1 MILVIVLF
9 SMIMIHNFYFI
20 QSKLEVLSELNR
32 KAISKDIDYTIHSW
46 IEQRINNVESNEGY
60 LSIKAL
66 EGNHNLVKK
75 YLNTFLNNRLFFD
88 TVQVYV
94 YDYYFYANTKLQY
107 DFRKGLNQKDF
118 IENKMVI
125 KRPWLVNTKKT
136 KTTTMTIVEEHG
148 TLLEKTINICAPVI
162 RNNDLKAILCGI
174 IKVNEILEKVKKL
187 HFPKN
192 AYYFISDK
200 KGNVLT
206 KISEKKRKAI
216 KEIFSKNILDMNS
229 LDYQESL
236 LNKDILTIRKFN
248 HFDWY
253 IGVAID
259 NSVINSKILHKFT
272 TNSIIL
278 FLLFFI
284 LIIIINSSH
293 EFLRRRV
300 EKQKEEYEY
309 ILAHRSRMSEIGE
322 LISGIN
328 HQLYQP
334 INSLSLL
341 LSNTLF
347 LQKHKKLD
355 EETLNENLI
364 MCQKATKLM
373 SNTIKIFRNFYRCNE
388 SVTEFSLEEA
398 INTVLQVMHI
408 DLVRNNILIEM
419 DYSSKENIITS
430 VENFLQQILL
440 VLIQNAKEALLLS
453 DNFDKRILI
462 KVNVED
468 KYTYIDVI
476 DKADGISAEVMPTL
490 FKNMKSSKKNLGSGI
505 GLYFA
510 KKLAK
515 EKLGGDLILQK
526 SSSPTTFRLSFLN
539 KLQTKEPLCIVKP

>member
-66 EGNHNLVKK
+66 EGDHDLIKK

-148 TLLEKTINICAPVI
+148 TLLEKTINICTPVI
-162 RNNDLKAILCGI
+162 RNNDVKAILCGI

>member
-1 MILVIVLF
+1 M
-9 SMIMIHNFYFI
+9 
-20 QSKLEVLSELNR
+20 EVLSELNR

-66 EGNHNLVKK
+66 EGDHDLIKK

-148 TLLEKTINICAPVI
+148 TLLEKTINICTPVI
-162 RNNDLKAILCGI
+162 RNNDVKAILCGI

>member
-66 EGNHNLVKK
+66 EGDHDLIKK

-148 TLLEKTINICAPVI
+148 TLLEKTINICTPVI
-162 RNNDLKAILCGI
+162 RNNDVKAILCGI

-526 SSSPTTFRLSFLN
+526 SSSPTTFKLSFLN